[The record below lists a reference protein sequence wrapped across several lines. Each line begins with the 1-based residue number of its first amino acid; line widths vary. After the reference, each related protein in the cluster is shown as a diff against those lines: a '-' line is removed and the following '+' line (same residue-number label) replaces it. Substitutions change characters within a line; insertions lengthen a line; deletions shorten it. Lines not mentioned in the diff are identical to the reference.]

1 MTVARYAARTT
12 AFAVVYLL
20 VYWMADLYLIL
31 PPVVAAVWMLTQGH
45 WGLRRFDV
53 IALVTV
59 TVAAA
64 IAGGATML
72 SGFGRAA
79 VITAP
84 ALLFAVLVER
94 WLPGWWQGHGDRFR
108 AWHVSLGK
116 VAGAAAVSAVAFLVL
131 FTTMFGVPAL
141 GFLGMPV
148 VQTVAVLLVA
158 LAGRTMKRQAT
169 KRQRPGLT
177 LVR

>member
-12 AFAVVYLL
+12 AFAAVYLL
-20 VYWMADLYLIL
+20 VSWVADVYLIL
-31 PPVVAAVWMLTQGH
+31 PPVVAAIWMLAQGY

-64 IAGGATML
+64 VADGGSML
-72 SGFGRAA
+72 GGFALA
-79 VITAP
+79 VVITAP

-94 WLPGWWQGHGDRFR
+94 WAPGWWQGHGNRFR
-108 AWHVSLGK
+108 SQRVRLGR
-116 VAGAAAVSAVAFLVL
+116 VAGAAAVSGIVFLVL
-131 FTTMFGVPAL
+131 FAVASGVPAL
-141 GFLGMPV
+141 GLLGTPV
-148 VQTVAVLLVA
+148 VYAVTVLLGA
-158 LAGRTMKRQAT
+158 LAGRALKRPGRA
-169 KRQRPGLT
+169 GLT